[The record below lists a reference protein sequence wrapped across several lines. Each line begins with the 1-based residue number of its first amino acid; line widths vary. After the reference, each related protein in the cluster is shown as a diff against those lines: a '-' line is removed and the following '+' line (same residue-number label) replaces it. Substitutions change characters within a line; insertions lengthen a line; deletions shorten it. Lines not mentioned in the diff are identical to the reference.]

1 MSSRPYS
8 EATQAAVDGEVS
20 RLLREAEER
29 AVGLLRAHREEL
41 DALVALLLERETV
54 DGSDVYRLAG
64 LRGQVGRPVGADD
77 DGSSRTRR
85 RRPSPALTVPHR
97 GSDRPVGVPRGH
109 PAAVHDHP
117 GDRRRRAR
125 QATHGHDDGA

>member
-8 EATQAAVDGEVS
+8 EATQAAVDREVA

-29 AVGLLRAHREEL
+29 AVALLGTHREEL

-64 LRGQVGRPVGADD
+64 VPDLSADPGAGTVAEANRVITSAG
-77 DGSSRTRR
+77 GSTSG
-85 RRPSPALTVPHR
+85 P
-97 GSDRPVGVPRGH
+97 
-109 PAAVHDHP
+109 
-117 GDRRRRAR
+117 
-125 QATHGHDDGA
+125 